1 MHLIYLYI
9 IKNNLIL
16 YSHIISNLLLLSSI
30 FIYQSHNFNR
40 CLFLFI
46 IGNLIILSICLL
58 AQMMINYELKV
69 TDHISH
75 LNYLLNSLFF
85 SIFKYIPWVLNLLII
100 AYYDIIINMQL
111 RRHDVEFVVLFLKWN
126 LITFFNFFLYISFM
140 VLLTL

>member
-30 FIYQSHNFNR
+30 FIYSSHNFNHY
-40 CLFLFI
+40 LFLSI
-46 IGNLIILSICLL
+46 IGNLTILSICLL

-69 TDHISH
+69 TDHINH
-75 LNYLLNSLFF
+75 LNYLLSSLFF
-85 SIFKYIPWVLNLLII
+85 SIFKYITWVLNLLII
-100 AYYDIIINMQL
+100 AYYGIIINMRL

-140 VLLTL
+140 VLIAQ